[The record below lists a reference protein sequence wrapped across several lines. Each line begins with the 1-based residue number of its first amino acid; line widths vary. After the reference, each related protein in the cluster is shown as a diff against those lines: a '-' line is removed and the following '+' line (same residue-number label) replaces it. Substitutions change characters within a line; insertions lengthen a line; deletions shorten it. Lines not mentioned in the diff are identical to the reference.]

1 MRRFMDRDLLTA
13 LVLFGVGAVFSADG
27 GDEIKDW
34 IFPLLATY
42 LVFGIAVALVVLVAF
57 RTIAKR
63 LPDIIH
69 LTSEDRIAYFDVLV
83 FFLIVLAYVFVM
95 YGLGFWL
102 SSFLMLLLTSVYLT
116 LEKTRKNIG
125 LALVVPLVAC
135 VGAYLIFTHVFYV
148 PFPEATWWRGLGLG

>member
-1 MRRFMDRDLLTA
+1 MRKLMDRDLLTA

-42 LVFGIAVALVVLVAF
+42 LVLGIAVALVVLVLF
-57 RTIAKR
+57 RAITKR

-69 LTSEDRIAYFDVLV
+69 VTPEDRTAYFDVLV
-83 FFLIVLAYVFVM
+83 FFLIVLAYIFVM

-102 SSFLMLLLTSVYLT
+102 SSFLMLLLTSTYLT
-116 LEKTRKNIG
+116 LDKTRMNIG
-125 LALVVPLVAC
+125 LALVVPLATCVA
-135 VGAYLIFTHVFYV
+135 AYLIFTHLFYV
-148 PFPEATWWRGLGLG
+148 PFPEASWWPGSS